1 MKPSI
6 VMMAGGT
13 GGHVFPALAVAKEWE
28 KKGYAIH
35 WLGGEHGIE
44 QRLVP
49 AAGYPLKALT
59 VKGLRSGGVLR
70 KLLAPWM
77 IFSAIREARAWLKG
91 VNPVLVMGF
100 GGYASGPGGLAARWC
115 GIPLV
120 VHEQNAIPGLTNRV
134 LSRFATLSLAAFEGA
149 FPASSP
155 VVGNPVREE
164 ILALPAPAARYSERQ
179 GPLRVLILG
188 GSQGALA
195 LNTQLPQVLAKVVE
209 GQALVVH
216 HQAGRE
222 RRDETLKAYEGT
234 ELAVDVFEFI
244 DDMASA
250 YGWADVV
257 ISRAGALTISELA
270 VAGVAALCIPLPTA
284 ADDHQTH
291 NAQWLA
297 GVGAARVLA
306 QTNLNEAGLQ
316 QQLMDIL
323 NRDTLMKM
331 AERGR
336 QALAQNSAKRVVEL
350 SEELLH
356 D

>member
-6 VMMAGGT
+6 VIMAGGT
-13 GGHVFPALAVAKEWE
+13 GGHVFPALAVAKEWQQR
-28 KKGYAIH
+28 GYHIH
-35 WLGGEHGIE
+35 WLGGEQGIE
-44 QRLVP
+44 HRLVP
-49 AAGYPLKALT
+49 AAGYPLKTLT

-77 IFSAIREARAWLKG
+77 IVSAVREARAWLKQ
-91 VNPVLVMGF
+91 VQPALVMGF

-134 LSRFATLSLAAFEGA
+134 LSRFATLTLAAFDGA
-149 FPASSP
+149 FPASVA

-164 ILALPAPAARYSERQ
+164 ILALPSSLERYAERQ
-179 GPLRVLILG
+179 GALQILILG

-195 LNTQLPQVLAKVVE
+195 LNTILPSVLAQVIGDKAVIIR
-209 GQALVVH
+209 
-216 HQAGRE
+216 HQAGRG
-222 RRDETLKAYEGT
+222 RRDETLKAYEG
-234 ELAVDVFEFI
+234 LGLKVQVDEFI
-244 DDMASA
+244 DDMAEA
-250 YGWADVV
+250 YGWADLV
-257 ISRAGALTISELA
+257 ISRAGALTITELA
-270 VAGVAALCIPLPTA
+270 AAGVAALCIPLPTA

-297 GVGAARVLA
+297 GFKAARVLPQA
-306 QTNLNEAGLQ
+306 QLNVAGLQ

-323 NRDTLMKM
+323 ERKTLAQM
-331 AERGR
+331 AELGR
-336 QALAQNSAKRVVEL
+336 QALTQNSAKRVVDV

-356 D
+356 G

>member
-1 MKPSI
+1 MKTV

-13 GGHVFPALAVAKEWE
+13 GGHVFPALAVAKEWQAR
-28 KKGYAIH
+28 GYQVH

-59 VKGLRSGGVLR
+59 VKGLRGGS
-70 KLLAPWM
+70 LLHKMMAPWM
-77 IFSAIREARAWLKG
+77 IFAAIREARAWLKD

-120 VHEQNAIPGLTNRV
+120 IHEQNAIPGFTNRV
-134 LSRFATLSLAAFEGA
+134 LSRFATLTLAAFEGA
-149 FPASSP
+149 FPSGFP

-164 ILALPAPAARYSERQ
+164 ILALEAPTQRYAERE
-179 GPLRVLILG
+179 GALRLLVLG

-195 LNTQLPQVLAKVVE
+195 LNTQLPPVLAKVLKGESVIIR
-209 GQALVVH
+209 
-216 HQAGRE
+216 HQAGRN
-222 RRDETLKAYEGT
+222 RRDETLAAYKGT
-234 ELAVDVFEFI
+234 QLNAQVDEFI
-244 DDMASA
+244 EDMAAA
-250 YGWADVV
+250 YAWADLV

-270 VAGVAALCIPLPTA
+270 AAGVAALCVPLPTA

-297 GVGAARVLA
+297 SFGAARVLPQA
-306 QTNLNEAGLQ
+306 ELNEMELQ
-316 QQLMDIL
+316 QQLMDIFE
-323 NRDTLMKM
+323 RDRLAQM

-336 QALAQNSAKRVVEL
+336 QALALNSAKRVVDL

-356 D
+356 G

>member
-1 MKPSI
+1 MKPRI

-13 GGHVFPALAVAKEWE
+13 GGHVFPALAVAREWQTR
-28 KKGYAIH
+28 GYDIY
-35 WLGGEHGIE
+35 WLGGEQGIE
-44 QRLVP
+44 HRLVP

-77 IFSAIREARAWLKG
+77 IFSAIREARVWLKD

-115 GIPLV
+115 RLPLV
-120 VHEQNAIPGLTNRV
+120 IHEQNAIPGLTNRV
-134 LSRFATLSLAAFEGA
+134 LSRFATLALAAFEGA

-164 ILALPAPAARYSERQ
+164 ILALAEPTQRYAERE
-179 GPLRVLILG
+179 GALRLLILG

-195 LNTQLPQVLAKVVE
+195 LNTQLPHVLAEVLADKTVIIR
-209 GQALVVH
+209 
-216 HQAGRE
+216 HQAGRGRSE
-222 RRDETLKAYEGT
+222 ETLAAYDGANLE
-234 ELAVDVFEFI
+234 VQVHEFI
-244 DDMASA
+244 EDMAAA
-250 YGWADVV
+250 YAWADLV

-270 VAGVAALCIPLPTA
+270 AAGVAALCVPLPTA

-297 GVGAARVLA
+297 SVGAARVLPQA
-306 QTNLNEAGLQ
+306 QLHKAGLQ
-316 QQLMDIL
+316 QQLMDML
-323 NRDTLMKM
+323 ERSTLAQM
-331 AERGR
+331 AECGR
-336 QALAQNSAKRVVEL
+336 QALAQHSAKRVVDL

-356 D
+356 G

>member
-1 MKPSI
+1 MKKRV

-13 GGHVFPALAVAKEWE
+13 GGHVFPALAVARAWE
-28 KKGYAIH
+28 EKGYEVH
-35 WLGGEHGIE
+35 WLGGEQGIE

-49 AAGYPLKALT
+49 QAGYPLKALT
-59 VKGLRSGGVLR
+59 VKGLRSGGAWR

-77 IFSAIREARAWLKG
+77 IFSAIREARRWLKE

-134 LSRFATLSLAAFEGA
+134 LSHVAQLTLAAFEGA
-149 FPASSP
+149 FPAEVP

-164 ILALPAPAARYSERQ
+164 ILALPAPKQRYDERE
-179 GPLRVLILG
+179 GALRLLILG
-188 GSQGALA
+188 GSQGALV
-195 LNTQLPQVLAKVVE
+195 LNTQLPPVLGKVLAEQDV
-209 GQALVVH
+209 QIR
-216 HQAGRE
+216 HQAGRG
-222 RRDETLKAYEGT
+222 RRDETLAAYEGT
-234 ELAVDVFEFI
+234 GLSVQVDEFI
-244 DDMASA
+244 DDMAQA
-250 YGWADVV
+250 YGWADLV

-270 VAGVAALCIPLPTA
+270 AVGVAALCVPLPTA

-297 GVGAARVLA
+297 GVGAARILPQAELTEAGVKERLDDILARHTLA
-306 QTNLNEAGLQ
+306 Q
-316 QQLMDIL
+316 
-323 NRDTLMKM
+323 M
-331 AERGR
+331 AQRGR
-336 QALAQNSAKRVVEL
+336 EALHAHSAQRVVQL

-356 D
+356 G